1 MIFLFTFFEIYGL
14 IMLRISPLVV
24 FLILMIVG
32 LGWRMAKLEGW
43 SFSRGQYCAFI
54 TATTVGYGVVHPT
67 MARTRL
73 LSVIIAGTGLLLTGI
88 LVALA
93 YQSLQLAALYTG
105 LVDDIRVHF
114 PELMQ
119 SASG

>member
-1 MIFLFTFFEIYGL
+1 MFLLMFFRIYIVILWKIFP
-14 IMLRISPLVV
+14 MVS
-24 FLILMIVG
+24 FLLSVIIF

-67 MARTRL
+67 KPRSRFISIL
-73 LSVIIAGTGLLLTGI
+73 IAFTGLLLAGI

-93 YQSLQLAALYTG
+93 YQSLQLAATYSG
-105 LVDDIRVHF
+105 LLDDVKNYL
-114 PELMQ
+114 PELEELLN
-119 SASG
+119 

>member
-1 MIFLFTFFEIYGL
+1 VKFLFTFFEIYGL
-14 IMLRISPLVV
+14 IMLRISPIVV
-24 FLILMIVG
+24 FLILMIMG

-67 MARTRL
+67 TSRTRF
-73 LSVIIAGTGLLLTGI
+73 LSIIIAGTGLLLTGI

-93 YQSLQLAALYTG
+93 YQSLQLAATYTG
-105 LVDDIRVHF
+105 LVDDLGTHF
-114 PELMQ
+114 PELIQ
-119 SASG
+119 PVSR